1 MESLIRNVR
10 DLQADKRRSLEDLLG
25 RELHDDQQISIRVL
39 TPGVDPDAET
49 KRQAMDRIRTLSE
62 KAAMHRESLGISEAE
77 ADEIVDEAMAHVRN
91 RQGQ

>member
-39 TPGVDPDAET
+39 TPGVEQDAET
-49 KRQAMDRIRTLSE
+49 KRQALDRVRSLSE
-62 KAAMHRESLGISEAE
+62 KGARHRESMGVSEGD
-77 ADEIVDEAMAHVRN
+77 ADEIVDEAMAHI
-91 RQGQ
+91 RQRP